1 MRPLWKGLVTFGL
14 VSVPVGLYSATRRQ
28 AELHFRLLHEKDQAP
43 IDYRRFCTEED
54 VEVDWKDI
62 VKGYEYE
69 KGRFVVVT
77 DEDFERARVA
87 GTHTIEIRDFVPA
100 GDIDFAYFE
109 TPYWL
114 VPDGPGRKAY
124 ALLREALEES
134 GRVGI
139 GTIVIRERERLLALR
154 PAGPGLMLTTMR
166 FASELR
172 AVGELDMPQPA
183 AASKKELALALQ
195 LVETLAGPFKPE
207 QYHDAYTE
215 ALRAVIE
222 AKIEGKKV
230 SAPKTSRP
238 PRVISL
244 VDALRKSLAAPRAA
258 GQAKTVVRKRAR
270 RRERPHSLVVQLG
283 QPPRIRHRVAALV
296 VVEVHVHVAPT
307 PLIIRLC
314 KTSARERRARGLHDS
329 GGYHTRTLF
338 EGAIS

>member
-172 AVGELDMPQPA
+172 AVDELDMPQPA

-258 GQAKTVVRKRAR
+258 GQAKTAVRKRAR
-270 RRERPHSLVVQLG
+270 RREKK
-283 QPPRIRHRVAALV
+283 AA
-296 VVEVHVHVAPT
+296 
-307 PLIIRLC
+307 
-314 KTSARERRARGLHDS
+314 
-329 GGYHTRTLF
+329 
-338 EGAIS
+338 

>member
-1 MRPLWKGLVTFGL
+1 M
-14 VSVPVGLYSATRRQ
+14 
-28 AELHFRLLHEKDQAP
+28 
-43 IDYRRFCTEED
+43 
-54 VEVDWKDI
+54 
-62 VKGYEYE
+62 
-69 KGRFVVVT
+69 
-77 DEDFERARVA
+77 
-87 GTHTIEIRDFVPA
+87 
-100 GDIDFAYFE
+100 
-109 TPYWL
+109 PYWL

-139 GTIVIRERERLLALR
+139 GTIVRERERLLALR

-172 AVGELDMPQPA
+172 AVDELDMPQPA

-238 PRVISL
+238 PRVVSL

-258 GQAKTVVRKRAR
+258 GQAKTAVRKRAR
-270 RRERPHSLVVQLG
+270 RREKK
-283 QPPRIRHRVAALV
+283 AA
-296 VVEVHVHVAPT
+296 
-307 PLIIRLC
+307 
-314 KTSARERRARGLHDS
+314 
-329 GGYHTRTLF
+329 
-338 EGAIS
+338 